1 VPGIPARDVSGKGNR
16 YVSSSDLNS
25 DLIAQGIA
33 EEIREL
39 TGKTPYVV
47 MASTAVIPWPDTA
60 ANANGIDAIQ
70 FEFGVNYRQEAKL
83 ESTIKRAAKSIVAF
97 YDGYLKPPAN

>member
-1 VPGIPARDVSGKGNR
+1 MACTSALNCSIRASPASIFLLQAPQADFSH
-16 YVSSSDLNS
+16 
-25 DLIAQGIA
+25 
-33 EEIREL
+33 
-39 TGKTPYVV
+39 
-47 MASTAVIPWPDTA
+47 
-60 ANANGIDAIQ
+60 NANGIDAIQ